1 MPSLSNVT
9 VADAM
14 HEGIVYCEP
23 DTSLREVAEKMAND
37 RVHCVAVHA
46 RSYGESAEDRVWGI
60 VSDLDLVR
68 AKVQTD
74 SSRTAGSIAHTP
86 VITVRPS
93 MALPDAAAAMLERH
107 VSHVVVV
114 DPDTHGPVGI
124 LSTLDLAGAIARDE
138 GSAGS

>member
-14 HEGIVYCEP
+14 HPGIVYCEP
-23 DTSLREVAEKMAND
+23 DASLRDVASTMSAD

-46 RSYGESAEDRVWGI
+46 SSFGESAGDRVWGI

-68 AKVQTD
+68 AGIQTD
-74 SSRTAGSIAHTP
+74 SSRPASTIAHTP
-86 VITVRPS
+86 VISVRPS
-93 MALPDAAAAMLERH
+93 MVLRDAAAAMAKH
-107 VSHVVVV
+107 GVSHVVVI
-114 DPDTHGPVGI
+114 DPDSKRPVGI

-138 GSAGS
+138 GSAG